1 MMDFLEKVWSKTGPY
16 CVAFRRK
23 DKNGFLHKAVSTY
36 SAAVSKANWG
46 VKMQW
51 DVYFCISSLKELEWI
66 DAQDKPHI
74 RKKENCR
81 NTKVFVLDVDVAE
94 DSPRKYKNKT
104 EALEALEKFNG
115 TMGLKKPIV
124 VDSGYG
130 LHVYWVLDKAIPSDK
145 WEMLADYFKAVAVQ
159 VDPKLAADTS
169 RISDSA
175 GVLRLPGTFNF
186 KKPEDPKQVK
196 IIQWSEESIGALEF
210 GGLIKAKATELQIPF
225 HKHTKKEK
233 RETLVSLG
241 MDTPHDMRLVFKRCN
256 FAKQYAKNVKTASE
270 AEWYRMLGLA
280 KHLYHPDLSMKQIV
294 HMLSKGHPGY
304 DADATEAKFE
314 QVRQAQT
321 GPTMCKTFRELRPEW
336 CEGCPFANVVTTPA
350 MLDMVDLPDA
360 NPLKTQ
366 AKYTDEE
373 GRAIAADIELTPIP
387 KPYFRGRDGGI
398 YMNIDG
404 GSIDGKQDDPAA
416 VKKIYEYDIYPTAR
430 LQNEDTGEED
440 LEVHLFLPQ
449 DGKRIIRVPN
459 QVVIEP
465 KSFAS
470 YLTSRGVLLKP
481 HEVQPLVGYMV
492 DYAREI
498 QKKTPA
504 KNVFNRF
511 GWRDVHEPHGSFVLG
526 DGVIMS
532 DGSFRPCMTA
542 ARLEQHK
549 EYASSKGALKAWSE
563 AFDAVRLYS
572 PMAYQFLAALAFST
586 PLFSLTPYH
595 GVIYNLLGRSGIGK
609 STALEFMTSVFGAPM
624 KTHILQMDN
633 QIPVFNKIG
642 YLNSLPV
649 AFGEITQMPSD
660 RVADFAYSV
669 SEGRGKE
676 RADRSGNT
684 KTNFTT
690 WSTSVATCS
699 NLSLYEKIGASKQG
713 NAAPAYRIFETQ
725 VEEVDINNKPKI
737 ESAIRILSGNYGIAG
752 RLYMQHV
759 ITKREEIAE
768 RLYKAEESID
778 RQFRLRTAERFW
790 GGMFSV
796 VQISTEIC
804 NELGFH
810 KLNKELLL
818 EWAYN
823 ETQKARVNL
832 EETQGNAVG
841 ILSDFLDSNR
851 HAILRVDDG
860 KINSFGL
867 STTPTRELHI
877 RLELS
882 AGKPTAGYI
891 SIPAFK
897 RYCQINRIEYGW
909 IVKDLH
915 DMKVLKDG
923 TTSKRLGA
931 GTAWSGA
938 PVGVLSLDF
947 GSRYLN
953 EDIDFGELLKT
964 PTP

>member
-1 MMDFLEKVWSKTGPY
+1 MIDFLGKVWSKTGPY

-23 DKNGFLHKAVSTY
+23 DKKGFLHKAVSTY
-36 SAAVSKANWG
+36 AAAVDKAAWG
-46 VKMQW
+46 VRMGW
-51 DVYFCISSLKELEWI
+51 DVYFCISSLKATEWI
-66 DAQDKPHI
+66 DAQDKPHV
-74 RKKENCR
+74 RKKENCK
-81 NTKVFVLDVDVAE
+81 NTKVFLLDVDVAE
-94 DSPRKYKNKT
+94 SNPKKYATKSD
-104 EALEALEKFNG
+104 ALEALEKFNAEL
-115 TMGLKKPIV
+115 GLKKPIV
-124 VDSGYG
+124 IDSGYG
-130 LHVYWVLDKAIPSDK
+130 LHVYWVLSKPILSES
-145 WEMLADYFKAVAVQ
+145 WEILADYFKAVAVR

-169 RISDSA
+169 RVSDSA

-186 KKPEDPKQVK
+186 KNQTDPKQVK
-196 IIQWSEESIGALEF
+196 IIQWSEETSTAVEF
-210 GGLIKAKATELQIPF
+210 GELVKAKAKELQIPF
-225 HKHTKKEK
+225 QQHTKKEK
-233 RETLVSLG
+233 RETLISLG

-256 FAKQYAKNVKTASE
+256 FAKEYAKNVKTATE
-270 AEWYRMLGLA
+270 VEWYRMLGLA
-280 KHLYHPDLSMKQIV
+280 KHLYHPDLSMRQIV

-304 DADATEAKFE
+304 DYTDTENKFE
-314 QVRQAQT
+314 QVRTAQT
-321 GPTMCKTFRELRPEW
+321 GPTLCKTFREVRPEW
-336 CEGCPFANVVTTPA
+336 CEGCPYANVVTTPA
-350 MLDMVDLPDA
+350 MLDMVDLPDP

-366 AKYTDEE
+366 SKYTDQD
-373 GRAIAADIELTPIP
+373 GQVVAAEVELIPIP

-398 YMNIDG
+398 YMNLDG

-416 VKKIYEYDIYPTAR
+416 VKKIYEYDIYPTSR
-430 LQNEDTGEED
+430 LQNEDTGEEE
-440 LEVHLFLPQ
+440 LEVHLFLPK

-459 QVVIEP
+459 QTVIEP

-481 HEVQPLVGYMV
+481 HEAQPLVGYIV

-498 QKKTPA
+498 QRQTAA

-511 GWRDVHEPHGSFVLG
+511 GWRDVQEPNASFVLG
-526 DGVIMS
+526 DGVIMN
-532 DGSFRPCMTA
+532 DGSFKPCMTA

-549 EYASSKGALKAWSE
+549 EYASSKGSLKAWAE

-572 PMAYQFLAALAFST
+572 PMAYQFLAALAFAT

-595 GVIYNLLGRSGIGK
+595 GVIYNILGRSGIGK
-609 STALEFMTSVFGAPM
+609 STALQFMTSVFGVPM
-624 KTHILQMDN
+624 KTHILKMDN
-633 QIPVFNKIG
+633 QIPIFNKIG
-642 YLNSLPV
+642 YMNSLPV
-649 AFGEITQMPSD
+649 AFGEITEMAPD
-660 RVADFAYSV
+660 RVSDFAYSV

-676 RADRSGNT
+676 RADRSGET
-684 KTNFTT
+684 KINYTH

-699 NLSLYEKIGASKQG
+699 NLSLYEKIGMSKQG

-725 VEEVDINNKPKI
+725 AEEVDIRNKPKI
-737 ESAIRILSGNYGIAG
+737 ESAIRVLSGNYGIAG
-752 RLYMQHV
+752 RLYMQHI
-759 ITKREEIAE
+759 ITQRREVAE
-768 RLYKAEESID
+768 RLYKAEEDID
-778 RQFRLRTAERFW
+778 GKFRLRTAERFW

-796 VQISTEIC
+796 VQVSTEIC

-810 KLNKELLL
+810 KLNKEQML
-818 EWAYN
+818 EWAYS
-823 ETQKARVNL
+823 ETQKARSHL

-860 KINSFGL
+860 KVNSYGL

-877 RLELS
+877 RLELNN
-882 AGKPTAGYI
+882 GKPTAGYI

-897 RYCQINRIEYGW
+897 RYCAINRVEYGW

-923 TTSKRLGA
+923 ITSKRLGA

-938 PVGVLSLDF
+938 PVSVLNLDF
-947 GSRYLN
+947 TSRYLN
-953 EDIDFGELLKT
+953 EDIDFTELLKT